1 MMVIVK
7 DEKGS
12 VLILTIFLLPL
23 VLGFIGISIDVGYLM
38 YQKAQLDASTEAAGR
53 STILLA
59 YDRDVWNFQKKVII
73 NEELAKEKASLMLK
87 DNFENAELDELTV
100 LGDSK
105 IKVETSVEVK
115 FFFMKIFGFSSIK
128 INTHQIFSGG

>member
-1 MMVIVK
+1 MMFLK

-12 VLILTIFLLPL
+12 VLILTVLLLPL
-23 VLGFIGISIDVGYLM
+23 ILGFIGIAIDVGYLM
-38 YQKAQLDASTEAAGR
+38 YQKAQLDAATEAAGR

-59 YDRDVWNFQKKVII
+59 YDKAVWTSQKKVII
-73 NEELAKEKASLMLK
+73 DEELANEKVKLMLK
-87 DNFENAELDELTV
+87 DNFEDAKLIKLTL

-115 FFFMKIFGFSSIK
+115 FFFMKIFGFTSRVIK
-128 INTHQIFSGG
+128 THQIFSGG

>member
-1 MMVIVK
+1 MALIK

-12 VLILTIFLLPL
+12 VLILTILLLPL
-23 VLGFIGISIDVGYLM
+23 ILGFIGISIDVGYLM
-38 YQKAQLDASTEAAGR
+38 HQKAQLDAATEAAGR

-59 YDRDVWNFQKKVII
+59 YDKDIWNSQKKVVID
-73 NEELAKEKASLMLK
+73 EELAKEKASLMLK
-87 DNFENAELDELTV
+87 DNFENAKLDELTV

-115 FFFMKIFGFSSIK
+115 FFFMKIFGFTSRE